1 MVCKILSVPIKNE
14 SISYI
19 DALYSILTYKKIF
32 SGPKYLLSG
41 MTGMAFKFTIHKK
54 IYPSSPNMYGKEELL
69 DGCNRIGIYAESH
82 GTLNSNPVFEVFQKE
97 AIKKI
102 KASIDDDTPVLFW
115 GCSGIQFGII
125 VGYDDEDEVFY
136 YKHRRSEEEKVMLY
150 KNLGVTKDGVVYYQI
165 IGPRVSIALKEI
177 YVSSLTYAIDEWETL
192 YKLGNKTNNEFASG
206 KKAYEFLI
214 DALRRRDF
222 DANGYYCSML
232 HYAILKRELF
242 NYLKEV
248 EKELPQVKEA
258 LPYYEKVMNNF
269 NAIEELALYDVPF
282 EKEADAY
289 DKVISL
295 LGEIK
300 IMEEEGIKILKE
312 TVKEHLENRYVD
324 LYQTEQFIGR
334 VVNTKKY

>member
-1 MVCKILSVPIKNE
+1 MGYKVLSVPIKEE

-19 DALYSILTYKKIF
+19 DSLHSILTYKKIF

-41 MTGMAFKFTIHKK
+41 IFGMAFKFTIHKK

-69 DGCNRIGIYAESH
+69 DGCIRIGVYSESH
-82 GTLNSNPVFEVFQKE
+82 GTLSSNPIFEVFQRE

-102 KASIDDDTPVLFW
+102 KASIDNDTPVLFW

-125 VGYDDEDEVFY
+125 VGYGDEDEVFY

-150 KNLGVTKDGVVYYQI
+150 KNFGVTKDGVVYYQL

-177 YVSSLTYAIDEWETL
+177 YASSLTYAIDEWETL

-206 KKAYEFLI
+206 RKAYEFLI
-214 DALRRRDF
+214 SALKGRDF
-222 DANGYYCSML
+222 DMHGYYCSIT
-232 HYAILKRELF
+232 YYSKLKRELF

-258 LPYYEKVMNNF
+258 LPYYEKVMENF
-269 NAIEELALYDVPF
+269 NAIEKLPLYDLTLQ
-282 EKEADAY
+282 KEA
-289 DKVISL
+289 KVYKEVIDL
-295 LGEIK
+295 FKEAK
-300 IMEEEGIKILKE
+300 NMEEEGIKILKG

-334 VVNTKKY
+334 TVQGLKH